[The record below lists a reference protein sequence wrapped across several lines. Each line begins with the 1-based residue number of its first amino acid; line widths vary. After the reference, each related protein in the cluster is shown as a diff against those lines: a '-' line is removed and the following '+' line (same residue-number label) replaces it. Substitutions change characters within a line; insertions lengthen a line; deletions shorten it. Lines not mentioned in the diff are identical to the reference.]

1 MSSSIIFLN
10 FKTLLLVAH
19 PPGSI
24 IMMHCVLTPDRE
36 SLYDICFKLLIEQM
50 VELALTEGRELKICH
65 VLVKYEDFLRE
76 KNYEMH
82 ESCTT

>member
-10 FKTLLLVAH
+10 FKTSLVIAH

-24 IMMHCVLTPDRE
+24 IIVHCVLTPDRE
-36 SLYDICFKLLIEQM
+36 GLYDICFKLLIEQM
-50 VELALTEGRELKICH
+50 VELPLTEERELKICH
-65 VLVKYEDFLRE
+65 VLVKYKEFLRE
-76 KNYEMH
+76 KNYEMW

>member
-1 MSSSIIFLN
+1 M
-10 FKTLLLVAH
+10 
-19 PPGSI
+19 
-24 IMMHCVLTPDRE
+24 
-36 SLYDICFKLLIEQM
+36 IEQM